1 MTQLMRFQFKNNSSE
16 QVDIEFKDQSLI
28 HMWAGDTLVLDVD
41 ESVIGFTALEQV
53 KKLVREGTLTAV
65 PVGSN
70 RACPYP
76 NLQAIWDHQHE
87 S

>member
-16 QVDIEFKDQSLI
+16 QIDIEFKDQSPI
-28 HMWAGDTLVLDVD
+28 HMWTGDTLVLDVD

-53 KKLVREGTLTAV
+53 KKLVREGTLAAV
-65 PVGSN
+65 PVSSD